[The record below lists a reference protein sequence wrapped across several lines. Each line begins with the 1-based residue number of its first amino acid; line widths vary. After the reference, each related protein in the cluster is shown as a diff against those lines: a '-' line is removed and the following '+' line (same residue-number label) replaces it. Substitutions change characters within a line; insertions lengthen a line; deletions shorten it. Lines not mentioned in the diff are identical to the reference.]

1 MSFAKEFLKDIA
13 LISNS
18 LDIYPIEELAREIS
32 KIKKNNGRLFIVGLG
47 GSAATGNHAVNDF
60 RKICNIQT
68 FTPFDNVGEMTARIN
83 DQGWDKSIARW
94 LEGCKINSKDG
105 LLVLSVGGGNEL
117 KNVSIP
123 IVESIKYARN
133 EGLKVFSLVGR
144 DDGYAFENSDVVV
157 FTLSP
162 KAKYITPYTESMHSV
177 ILHLLAVH
185 PLLQENETKWES
197 VDEQSSIS

>member
-13 LISNS
+13 IISNS
-18 LDIYPIEELAREIS
+18 LDTYSIEELAREIF
-32 KIKKNNGRLFIVGLG
+32 KTKKNNGRLFIIGLG
-47 GSAATGNHAVNDF
+47 GSASTASHAVNDF

-83 DQGWDKSIARW
+83 DQGWDKSIAKW
-94 LEGCKINSKDG
+94 LENCEITSEDV

-123 IVESIKYARN
+123 IVESIKYAKN

-144 DDGYAFENSDVVV
+144 DDGYAFENSDIVV

-162 KAKYITPYTESMHSV
+162 NQKYITPYAESMQSV

-185 PLLQENETKWES
+185 PLLQENETTWES
-197 VDEQSSIS
+197 IDEQSSIS